1 MNKKNGARYIP
12 ALGWRWLTPLYD
24 PLLRWGMRERQFR
37 EHVVAQMGLH
47 PGMQVLDLGCG
58 TGTLTVMIKQ
68 RHPEV
73 EVTGIDGDAE
83 ILSLAR
89 EKASAAPVTITWQNG
104 LATDLPYASGT
115 FERVVSSLM
124 LHHLPVAAKR
134 RTFAE
139 VYRVLRPGGRF
150 HVLDFGP
157 PFSLYTRVAAGIM
170 RHLEE
175 TAEQLDGRLPQ
186 LLRESGFDDVHEDG
200 RFTTLVGPLISLQ
213 AARRDS
219 SEMRG
224 D

>member
-1 MNKKNGARYIP
+1 MSKKKEIRYIP
-12 ALGWRWLTPLYD
+12 ALRWRWLTPLYD
-24 PLLRWGMRERQFR
+24 PLLRWVMRETRFKA
-37 EHVVAQMGLH
+37 HVIAQMALR

-73 EVTGIDGDAE
+73 VVSGIDGDAE
-83 ILSLAR
+83 VLRIAR
-89 EKASAAPVTITWQNG
+89 EKASTAGMPISWQRG
-104 LATDLPYASGT
+104 LATDLPYAPGS
-115 FERVVSSLM
+115 FDRVVSSLM

-134 RTFAE
+134 RTLE
-139 VYRVLRPGGRF
+139 EIYRVLRPGGRF

-157 PFSLYTRVAAGIM
+157 PFSLYTRVAAAVV

-175 TAEQLDGRLPQ
+175 TAEQLDGRLPR

-213 AARRDS
+213 AARGESSKMGRD
-219 SEMRG
+219 
-224 D
+224 